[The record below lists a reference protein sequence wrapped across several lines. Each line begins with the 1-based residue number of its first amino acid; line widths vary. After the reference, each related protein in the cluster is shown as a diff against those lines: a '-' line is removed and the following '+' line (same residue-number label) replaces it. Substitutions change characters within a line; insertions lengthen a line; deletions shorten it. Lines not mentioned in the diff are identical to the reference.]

1 MKQIRIS
8 EGTMWTWQTYGFK
21 RFSGDFLIGAI
32 FEVFIEIIAILLLF
46 YVLIFWL
53 KSMWNLSSLTIDRT
67 CTPGIGR

>member
-46 YVLIFWL
+46 YVLIFF
-53 KSMWNLSSLTIDRT
+53 
-67 CTPGIGR
+67 G

>member
-21 RFSGDFLIGAI
+21 HFSGDF
-32 FEVFIEIIAILLLF
+32 FIEIIAILLLF

-53 KSMWNLSSLTIDRT
+53 KSMWNLSSLTIDQT